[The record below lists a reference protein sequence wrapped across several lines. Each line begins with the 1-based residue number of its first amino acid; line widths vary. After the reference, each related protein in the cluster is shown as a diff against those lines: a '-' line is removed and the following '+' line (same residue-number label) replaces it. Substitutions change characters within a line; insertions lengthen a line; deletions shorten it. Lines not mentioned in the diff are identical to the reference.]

1 MQMKPVS
8 ADINELPGRLTL
20 ITVAHRLSTVEPF
33 DRIYVLDAGRVVGT
47 GSFTYLSQHSGKFQ
61 DLLSP
66 RAEAEVT

>member
-1 MQMKPVS
+1 
-8 ADINELPGRLTL
+8 LTL

-47 GSFTYLSQHSGKFQ
+47 GSFAYLSQHSGKFQ